1 MFYPNIHPQYACI
14 KKFVARTTLTTWTK
28 KIPAINASTE
38 LNNKEKPRTRIACR
52 GPRLVDLSQLYSNP
66 FLQIRSF
73 KQRIDPQISAH
84 SSEPLTSEDKLE
96 AIENISPKRLNVYG
110 ETEVCR
116 IRQKQKVLSDIE
128 IQTVCKR
135 YQSGDSVYKLAKD
148 FECHRS
154 TISAVLKRN
163 GVEVT
168 HLASKKPELVKKVIE
183 LYAEMKTPKEV
194 GTIVG
199 LDCATVR
206 QLLKDNGIYIR
217 KAWEYP
223 KGK

>member
-1 MFYPNIHPQYACI
+1 MKTISVQ
-14 KKFVARTTLTTWTK
+14 
-28 KIPAINASTE
+28 AI
-38 LNNKEKPRTRIACR
+38 
-52 GPRLVDLSQLYSNP
+52 
-66 FLQIRSF
+66 
-73 KQRIDPQISAH
+73 
-84 SSEPLTSEDKLE
+84 
-96 AIENISPKRLNVYG
+96 
-110 ETEVCR
+110 
-116 IRQKQKVLSDIE
+116 
-128 IQTVCKR
+128 CKR

-163 GVEVT
+163 GVEVS
-168 HLASKKPELVKKVIE
+168 HKASTKPELVKKVIE

-223 KGK
+223 RK

>member
-1 MFYPNIHPQYACI
+1 MSSDYI
-14 KKFVARTTLTTWTK
+14 
-28 KIPAINASTE
+28 
-38 LNNKEKPRTRIACR
+38 
-52 GPRLVDLSQLYSNP
+52 GLVDLSQLYSNP

-73 KQRIDPQISAH
+73 KQRIDTQISAH

-110 ETEVCR
+110 ETEVRR
-116 IRQKQKVLSDIE
+116 IRQKQKNLSGIE
-128 IQTVCKR
+128 IQSICKR

-148 FECHRS
+148 FDCHRS

-168 HLASKKPELVKKVIE
+168 HLASKKPELVKIVID

-194 GTIVG
+194 GAIAG
-199 LDCATVR
+199 INEGTVR
-206 QLLKDNGIYIR
+206 QILKDNNIHIR
-217 KAWEYP
+217 KSWEYLR
-223 KGK
+223 K

>member
-1 MFYPNIHPQYACI
+1 MDFSAFAKSVLLPLLNWTISDS
-14 KKFVARTTLTTWTK
+14 KWSKVRTIT
-28 KIPAINASTE
+28 
-38 LNNKEKPRTRIACR
+38 
-52 GPRLVDLSQLYSNP
+52 
-66 FLQIRSF
+66 
-73 KQRIDPQISAH
+73 QISAH

-194 GTIVG
+194 GAIVG

-223 KGK
+223 RK

>member
-1 MFYPNIHPQYACI
+1 M
-14 KKFVARTTLTTWTK
+14 
-28 KIPAINASTE
+28 
-38 LNNKEKPRTRIACR
+38 
-52 GPRLVDLSQLYSNP
+52 VDLSQLYSNP
-66 FLQIRSF
+66 FLQIRKF
-73 KQRIDPQISAH
+73 KESINPLKIGGYSDNSDEISNPPVA
-84 SSEPLTSEDKLE
+84 D
-96 AIENISPKRLNVYG
+96 NISPKRQNVYG
-110 ETEVCR
+110 ETEVHR
-116 IRQKQKVLSDIE
+116 IRQKQKTLSDME
-128 IQTVCKR
+128 IQMVCKR
-135 YQSGDSVYKLAKD
+135 YQSGDSVYKLAED
-148 FECHRS
+148 FGCHRS

-194 GTIVG
+194 GAIVG

-223 KGK
+223 KK

>member
-1 MFYPNIHPQYACI
+1 MVRLRYSCGHSP
-14 KKFVARTTLTTWTK
+14 
-28 KIPAINASTE
+28 
-38 LNNKEKPRTRIACR
+38 
-52 GPRLVDLSQLYSNP
+52 LVDLSQLYSNP
-66 FLQIRSF
+66 FLQIKKF
-73 KQRIDPQISAH
+73 KERLNPLDFGADSGDSAKISNPPTA
-84 SSEPLTSEDKLE
+84 D
-96 AIENISPKRLNVYG
+96 NISPKRQNVYG

-116 IRQKQKVLSDIE
+116 IRQKQKTLSEIE
-128 IQTVCKR
+128 VQTVCKR

-223 KGK
+223 RK